1 MAMNVKEPGPL
12 GTQANPPLSMEA
24 SEMNLLTK
32 TPMTYVI
39 ESCTI
44 SFLEAEI
51 HIPPVLTANITPRS
65 QKMRKQ
71 LSLLERCQGV
81 TRYFRM
87 PEHSWPGDLV
97 LFQGLS

>member
-1 MAMNVKEPGPL
+1 MNVKEPGRL
-12 GTQANPPLSMEA
+12 GTQANPPLSMKA

-65 QKMRKQ
+65 QKMRKH
-71 LSLLERCQGV
+71 SASWKGV
-81 TRYFRM
+81 K
-87 PEHSWPGDLV
+87 E
-97 LFQGLS
+97 